1 MIEVKNTDDRK
12 TFFDPQQT
20 RSEIE
25 LQIVLSNGNL
35 DRTPAKEAE
44 NRNTLLFVINTL
56 SSECSLFS
64 NRK

>member
-1 MIEVKNTDDRK
+1 MIEVKVTDDRK

-20 RSEIE
+20 RSEID

-35 DRTPAKEAE
+35 HRTPAKEAE